1 MLDCLIAR
9 NHYDEAFQL
18 YEDTTAMY
26 FREIGME
33 SSGGHE
39 GAAGEDPERQLRRPD
54 DSGPDPGAAGEQ

>member
-33 SSGGHE
+33 SSE
-39 GAAGEDPERQLRRPD
+39 AM
-54 DSGPDPGAAGEQ
+54 